1 MFTFSLHS
9 DYYPESFPH
18 NKYSRIVHQ
27 VQIDHLGYTFAYD
40 DVKPNIY
47 SPGAEVS
54 GTISTEGVHVLRIIV
69 GGPDSKDAQQA
80 SPSATSE
87 EPTSDQT
94 LSSTVQSSLAGYES
108 SQGTGSSAAV
118 ADISSSSEAT
128 TYATRSDAQAT
139 STMSSTS
146 SSEATSLE
154 PASQQPTTT
163 QAPTIMTTLLTTTS
177 AHPGDVPTAYSPLG
191 GVTTGHGAVITIIE
205 TAIVIETDI
214 VTKTTTVLQ

>member
-47 SPGAEVS
+47 SPGTEVS

-139 STMSSTS
+139 STISSTS
-146 SSEATSLE
+146 SSEVTAANDHASTDNHDNA
-154 PASQQPTTT
+154 PYDYICASQ
-163 QAPTIMTTLLTTTS
+163 
-177 AHPGDVPTAYSPLG
+177 
-191 GVTTGHGAVITIIE
+191 
-205 TAIVIETDI
+205 
-214 VTKTTTVLQ
+214 